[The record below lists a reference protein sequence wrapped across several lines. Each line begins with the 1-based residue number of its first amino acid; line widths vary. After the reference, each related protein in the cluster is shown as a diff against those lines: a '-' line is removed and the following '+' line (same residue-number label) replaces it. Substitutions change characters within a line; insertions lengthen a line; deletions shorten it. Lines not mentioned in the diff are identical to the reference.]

1 MVIVNVL
8 VLVYTVG
15 MVVGRTT
22 VVVTLGAIEVVGAVT
37 VGRGV
42 TEV

>member
-1 MVIVNVL
+1 MNVL

-22 VVVTLGAIEVVGAVT
+22 VVVTYEVSAHNIL
-37 VGRGV
+37 
-42 TEV
+42 

>member
-1 MVIVNVL
+1 MVIVNVS

-22 VVVTLGAIEVVGAVT
+22 VVVTYEASAHIVP
-37 VGRGV
+37 
-42 TEV
+42 